1 MVRRILVFIN
11 SGRHRRII
19 RRAYIKLL
27 LNTGFH
33 KACGFSFRNNQN
45 HPLAALPGRKSKQ
58 KGNRGELTAKKLL
71 EDAGHTVIR
80 GKQKDEQD
88 LILDGFGRLEVKFG
102 KHVPKKLYDWLSS
115 SDGLLIKRASLEE
128 RKPWLVVL
136 PIDTFLYLLR

>member
-1 MVRRILVFIN
+1 M
-11 SGRHRRII
+11 
-19 RRAYIKLL
+19 
-27 LNTGFH
+27 
-33 KACGFSFRNNQN
+33 
-45 HPLAALPGRKSKQ
+45 PGRKSKQ